1 MRDLDGPIVLYSN
14 LPIHYNKDPIN
25 PRHQCRYCKAKMVP
39 ELQITEK
46 MLLLSPRLVSQDWG
60 ALLIFTCSNS
70 CKESIE
76 ECVIVQYE
84 ADAIQDSEESV
95 LKKRQKNKKRRKN
108 KKKEGEK
115 EGEKETEGDEEEG
128 GKDEKEEK

>member
-1 MRDLDGPIVLYSN
+1 
-14 LPIHYNKDPIN
+14 
-25 PRHQCRYCKAKMVP
+25 MVP

-60 ALLIFTCSNS
+60 ALLIFTCSKS
-70 CKESIE
+70 CKESLE

-84 ADAIQDSEESV
+84 ADAIQDSEVSV

-115 EGEKETEGDEEEG
+115 ESEGEEEECE
-128 GKDEKEEK
+128 KDEKEEK